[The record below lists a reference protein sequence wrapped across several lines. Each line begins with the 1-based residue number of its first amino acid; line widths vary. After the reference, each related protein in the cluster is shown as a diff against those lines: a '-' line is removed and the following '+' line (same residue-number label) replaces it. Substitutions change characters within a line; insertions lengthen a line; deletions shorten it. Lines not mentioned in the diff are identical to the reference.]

1 MMARFCAYVEK
12 MFDFSNLLETLH
24 EPRLIP
30 LIPIGS
36 IFTSVF
42 AMFATA
48 RRSLHSLEK
57 DLVRIPSRLR
67 GVVGPHAPSSDT
79 IGRVF
84 AIMDPEPLRQ
94 MLRSVHHRLRRNK
107 ALADGGDWKIAAV
120 DGHEFFSQ

>member
-1 MMARFCAYVEK
+1 MMARFCAYVDK
-12 MFDFSNLLETLH
+12 VFHFSSLLKTLH

-30 LIPIGS
+30 IIPIGS
-36 IFTSVF
+36 IFTSAL
-42 AMFATA
+42 AMFATG
-48 RRSLHSLEK
+48 RCSLHSLEK

-67 GVVGPHAPSSDT
+67 GVVGPQAPSSDT

-84 AIMDPEPLRQ
+84 AAMDPEPLRQ

-107 ALADGGDWKIAAV
+107 ALLDGGQWKIAAV

>member
-12 MFDFSNLLETLH
+12 LFGFSSLLKTLH

-36 IFTSVF
+36 IFTSAF

-48 RRSLHSLEK
+48 RCSLYSMEK
-57 DLVRIPSRLR
+57 DLVRIPARLR
-67 GVVGPHAPSSDT
+67 GVVGPQAPSSDT

-84 AIMDPEPLRQ
+84 AAMDPEPLRQ

-107 ALADGGDWKIAAV
+107 ALLEGGVWKIAAV